1 MRFWTLLLFSL
12 NKVPPTSDSPC
23 WERGREGT
31 SGRQNLE
38 CESRGF
44 LAGKIAL
51 RPWVG
56 RGGSGERNINKDAFG
71 KRDQGPQSPMT
82 SPPHRNSRPRKWE
95 TSREAEKHMA
105 PEPLEMVSTTA
116 QIIDE
121 EMRFGRG
128 RDGLDIT
135 NWEFSELGVI
145 VSSLWSSSAPD
156 KLRKPQVQR
165 ERCFKA
171 ATWKQSS
178 ESREAE
184 GKCNC

>member
-1 MRFWTLLLFSL
+1 M
-12 NKVPPTSDSPC
+12 
-23 WERGREGT
+23 
-31 SGRQNLE
+31 
-38 CESRGF
+38 
-44 LAGKIAL
+44 AGKIAL
-51 RPWVG
+51 RPWG
-56 RGGSGERNINKDAFG
+56 EGGERNINKGAFG
-71 KRDQGPQSPMT
+71 RRDQGPQSPTTM
-82 SPPHRNSRPRKWE
+82 SPPYGTSRPRKWE

-121 EMRFGRG
+121 EMRFGWG

-135 NWEFSELGVI
+135 NWKFSELGVI

-156 KLRKPQVQR
+156 KLRKSQVQR

-171 ATWKQSS
+171 ATWKQSR